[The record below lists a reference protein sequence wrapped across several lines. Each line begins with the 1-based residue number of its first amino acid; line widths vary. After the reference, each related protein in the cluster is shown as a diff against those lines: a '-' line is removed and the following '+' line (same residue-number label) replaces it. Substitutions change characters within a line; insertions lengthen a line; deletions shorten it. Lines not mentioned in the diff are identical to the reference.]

1 MATAAYSALGTAVRV
16 SDGNPGILTVTNATN
31 TTPITITTS
40 AVHGIVDVGWV
51 TVAGVGGNGGAN
63 GAWVAQFV
71 STTSLIL
78 RGSVGTGAY
87 TSGGTATVPGSFAS
101 IAELRN
107 VTDAGS
113 RTDLIDVS
121 SHDSGGYSSEIG
133 SLKRMNQMQLDV
145 NLVPNHPTHNPTTGL
160 LYLYN
165 SGVGRDWLLVL
176 PPYPATG
183 VKATAHFFGKVI
195 YYTINLPVTAAL
207 QAQITLAG
215 DGKFTWT
222 P

>member
-1 MATAAYSALGTAVRV
+1 MATQAYSAYGTSVRV

-31 TTPITITTS
+31 ATPIVITTS
-40 AVHGIVDVGWV
+40 APHGIVDVGWV
-51 TVAGVGGNGGAN
+51 TVANVVGNVAAN
-63 GAWVAQFV
+63 GQWVAQRV
-71 STTSLIL
+71 DNTSLIL
-78 RGSVGTGAY
+78 RGSVGSGAY

-133 SLKRMNQMQLDV
+133 SLKRTNQMQLDV
-145 NLVPNHPTHNPTTGL
+145 NLVPDAASHDATTGL
-160 LYLYN
+160 LALYN
-165 SGVGRDWLLVL
+165 SGVRRDWMLVL

-183 VKATAHFFGKVI
+183 VKAAAHVLGSVV
-195 YYTINLPVTAAL
+195 YYTMNLPVTAAL
-207 QAQITLAG
+207 QAQFTLAF
-215 DGKFTWT
+215 DGELRWS

>member
-1 MATAAYSALGTAVRV
+1 MATAAYSALGTSVRV
-16 SDGNPGILTVTNATN
+16 SDGTPGILTVTNATN

-51 TVAGVGGNGGAN
+51 TVAGVGGNAGAN
-63 GAWVAQFV
+63 GGWVAQFV

-78 RGSVGTGAY
+78 RGSEGTGTY

-145 NLVPNHPTHNPTTGL
+145 NLVPDHPSHDALTGL
-160 LYLYN
+160 LALYN

-176 PPYPATG
+176 PPYPPTG

-195 YYTINLPVTAAL
+195 YYTVNLPVTAAL
-207 QAQITLAG
+207 QAQVTLAG
-215 DGKFTWT
+215 DGAFTWS

>member
-16 SDGNPGILTVTNATN
+16 SDGNPGILTITNATN
-31 TTPITITTS
+31 ASPIVITTS
-40 AVHGIVDVGWV
+40 AVHGIPDVGWV
-51 TVAGVGGNGGAN
+51 TVASVGGNTAAN
-63 GAWVAQFV
+63 GQWVAQRV
-71 STTSLIL
+71 DNTSLIL
-78 RGSVGTGAY
+78 RGSVGNAAY
-87 TSGGTATVPGSFAS
+87 ISGGTATVPGSFAS

-145 NLVPNHPTHNPTTGL
+145 NLVPDHPSHDALTGL
-160 LYLYN
+160 LALYN
-165 SGVGRDWLLVL
+165 SGAGRDWLLVL

-183 VKATAHFFGKVI
+183 VKATAHFFGRVI
-195 YYTINLPVTAAL
+195 YYTVNLPVTAAL

-215 DGKFTWT
+215 DGALTWT